1 MSVLRRLIYR
11 EVFTAVTTVTV
22 AFIGL
27 FFFFDFIF
35 DSALDIWACCCDAYA
50 FCKFFKK
57 PR

>member
-27 FFFFDFIF
+27 FFFFDFI
-35 DSALDIWACCCDAYA
+35 DELSA
-50 FCKFFKK
+50 
-57 PR
+57 